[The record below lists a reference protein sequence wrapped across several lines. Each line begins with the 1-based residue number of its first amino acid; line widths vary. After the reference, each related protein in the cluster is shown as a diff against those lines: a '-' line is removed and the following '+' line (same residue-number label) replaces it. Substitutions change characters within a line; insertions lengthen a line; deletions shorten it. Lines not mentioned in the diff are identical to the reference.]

1 MILVVKDSFMVC
13 PNAWVCRLIVP
24 SDLYSFLSHNHLAS
38 PNGAAATPFGREQKY
53 CCVID
58 RQIVISSNLLD
69 PLEIKC

>member
-38 PNGAAATPFGREQKY
+38 PNGAAE
-53 CCVID
+53 
-58 RQIVISSNLLD
+58 LL
-69 PLEIKC
+69 LEGSRNIAAS